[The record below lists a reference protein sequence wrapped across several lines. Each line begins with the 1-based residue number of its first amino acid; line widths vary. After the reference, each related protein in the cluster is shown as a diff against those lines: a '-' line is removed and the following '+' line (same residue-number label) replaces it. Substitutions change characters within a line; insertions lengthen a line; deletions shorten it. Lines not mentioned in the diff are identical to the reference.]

1 MSAGNNGATTDDGR
15 DQRGRFTSG
24 NPGRPRGAR
33 HRVTRHVES
42 LLAGDAERVTQAVIE
57 AAAGG
62 DMQAARLVLA
72 RIAPPRR
79 EPTVA
84 VDLPEMNSA
93 ADLPEAVNA
102 ILAAVAAGDLSP
114 SEAGRLSGV
123 LADTAR
129 ALEAHE
135 IENRVADLE
144 ARFSAP

>member
-1 MSAGNNGATTDDGR
+1 MEGDSD
-15 DQRGRFTSG
+15 
-24 NPGRPRGAR
+24 
-33 HRVTRHVES
+33 RVTR
-42 LLAGDAERVTQAVIE
+42 AVIS

-62 DMQAARLVLA
+62 DMQAARLVLD

-79 EPTVA
+79 EPATPI
-84 VDLPEMNSA
+84 DLPTIETA
-93 ADLPEAVNA
+93 ADLPEAVSA

-135 IENRVADLE
+135 IENRVSELE
-144 ARFSAP
+144 ARFHAP

>member
-1 MSAGNNGATTDDGR
+1 MEGDSD
-15 DQRGRFTSG
+15 
-24 NPGRPRGAR
+24 
-33 HRVTRHVES
+33 RVTR
-42 LLAGDAERVTQAVIE
+42 AVIS

-62 DMQAARLVLA
+62 DMQAARLVLD

-79 EPTVA
+79 EPATPI
-84 VDLPEMNSA
+84 DLPTIETA
-93 ADLPEAVNA
+93 ADLPAAASA
-102 ILAAVAAGDLSP
+102 ILQAVADGDLSP